1 MTTDDQYR
9 EWPVWEATF
18 ISLWKL
24 DPFFVS
30 PIIDEVSKAKG
41 QSKYEYFVPT
51 VIVYFLHGLKR
62 LTELIRDKK
71 KMLSELPMHV
81 FFHL

>member
-9 EWPVWEATF
+9 EWPVWEATL